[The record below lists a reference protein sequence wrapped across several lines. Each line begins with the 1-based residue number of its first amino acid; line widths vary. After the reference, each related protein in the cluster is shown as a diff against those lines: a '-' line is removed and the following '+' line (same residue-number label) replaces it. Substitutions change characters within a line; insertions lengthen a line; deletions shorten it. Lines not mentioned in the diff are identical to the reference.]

1 MSRTEKKKGNRHDE
15 TLPTGKVSS
24 PKVFVGLSGGVDSSV
39 SAALLKQAGYNVT
52 GVFIKVWQ
60 PDFLPCS
67 WREER
72 RDAMRVAAKLGIPFL
87 TFDLEKEYKR
97 DVLDYM
103 IREYKAGRT
112 PNPDVMCNKYVKF
125 GAFFKKARKMGA
137 NYVATGHYSKVKS
150 EKLKAKSKE
159 EQKLLSTTY
168 NLLTA
173 ADATKDQSYFLWT
186 LNQETLSKTLF
197 PIGGYKK
204 NEVRALAKRFGLFT
218 SEKKDSQGLCFVGK
232 LDMKE
237 FLSRYIKPKR
247 GEVLNEKGKV
257 IGHHDGSSFFTL
269 GERRGFTVVD
279 KNFRDKPLFV
289 ISKDVSKNTITVKAK
304 NEVVKP
310 YVDKQITLSET
321 NWILGKDPDV
331 KKKYLGRP
339 RYRAELVSC
348 KLKKNKRRKYIV
360 SLCERDDTIAPGQ
373 SFVLY
378 DKEVCLGGG
387 VID

>member
-1 MSRTEKKKGNRHDE
+1 M
-15 TLPTGKVSS
+15 VSKHNQVDITPK

-39 SAALLKQAGYNVT
+39 SAALLKKAGYDVT

-60 PDFLPCS
+60 ADFLPCS

-97 DVLDYM
+97 DVVDYM
-103 IREYKAGRT
+103 IREYKTGRT

-125 GAFFKKARKMGA
+125 GAFFKKARSLGA
-137 NYVATGHYSKVKS
+137 DYVATGHYARVASIMTRGDRRLS
-150 EKLKAKSKE
+150 QTGRGLTQKE
-159 EQKLLSTTY
+159 SLNTKRYALNASHDKE
-168 NLLTA
+168 
-173 ADATKDQSYFLWT
+173 KDQSYFLWT
-186 LNQETLSKTLF
+186 LNQEILSKTLF

-204 NEVRALAKRFGLFT
+204 SEVRAFAKKFGLFT

-237 FLSRYIKPKR
+237 FLSHYIKPKR
-247 GEVLNEKGKV
+247 GEVLNEKGKA
-257 IGHHDGSSFFTL
+257 IGHHDGASFFTL
-269 GERRGFTVVD
+269 GERHIFTITE
-279 KNFRDKPLFV
+279 KSFRDKPLYV
-289 ISKDVSKNTITVKAK
+289 ISKDISKNTITVKAK
-304 NEVVKP
+304 NEAVRP
-310 YVDKQITLSET
+310 YTDKQIMLSEI
-321 NWILGKDPDV
+321 NWISGKDPDI

-348 KLKKNKRRKYIV
+348 KLRKNKRGEYIV
-360 SLCERDDTIAPGQ
+360 SMDKRDDTIAPGQ

-387 VID
+387 TINQ